1 MAALKNCR
9 SGITHGRGT
18 DKEQRLIWLFSR
30 PAFARLKTELE
41 QLYKQEDKIILKEL
55 TESRINEDTKDILNI
70 LEYIE
75 EHNPFNVQ
83 SEYLVDIS
91 TGISYPNANAH
102 EAQHIGNAI
111 LKNMDGVEVNKYK
124 FKKADRIKQMGEK
137 VLVGKEEVVLDPLM
151 LCERALLIA
160 DNSDISKKYVFEHE
174 LSLNPPSLFG
184 TNGLIRY
191 ADDKSNL
198 TDLIA
203 KKYQPQS
210 LEDRT
215 TLQIERTVIDMG
227 SYLRTRVNFNKGE
240 TYKVIIQKLV
250 SIVKMYP
257 NPVAV
262 FDGYNDDSPST
273 KYMTHLKRL
282 KKVNPSHTVELAL
295 NLPFNFNS
303 KTEFFANK
311 RNKQSFIN
319 LMSEAMKSNGIEVD
333 HVTGDA
339 DQLIAERAIDAAV
352 TETTQVIGEDTDIF
366 QLLVSQLI
374 SDSKGL
380 YMITEKQNAK
390 HPFLDIQAIRNN
402 LVMNMLSFF
411 LLFMP

>member
-1 MAALKNCR
+1 M
-9 SGITHGRGT
+9 
-18 DKEQRLIWLFSR
+18 
-30 PAFARLKTELE
+30 
-41 QLYKQEDKIILKEL
+41 
-55 TESRINEDTKDILNI
+55 
-70 LEYIE
+70 
-75 EHNPFNVQ
+75 
-83 SEYLVDIS
+83 
-91 TGISYPNANAH
+91 
-102 EAQHIGNAI
+102 
-111 LKNMDGVEVNKYK
+111 
-124 FKKADRIKQMGEK
+124 
-137 VLVGKEEVVLDPLM
+137 
-151 LCERALLIA
+151 CE
-160 DNSDISKKYVFEHE
+160 NE
-174 LSLNPPSLFG
+174 LSLNPPYLFG
-184 TNGLIRY
+184 TNGLIQY
-191 ADDKSNL
+191 AHDKSNL

-366 QLLVSQLI
+366 QLLISQLI
-374 SDSKGL
+374 PDSKGL

-390 HPFLDIQAIRNN
+390 HPILDMKTIRSNLGDECTKFLPVVHAMRGCDTTSELYGIGKGTAMTKYKHIIKEGGAFLNAHATQEQIEVAGRRTICLIYDEKAEHFDLNDIRLKI
-402 LVMNMLSFF
+402 FE
-411 LLFMP
+411 